1 MTETVV
7 WVVLS
12 IFGVFFLYT
21 GVSSFLRPGSF
32 ARSLSL
38 ETVGRSGA
46 VEIRAQYGGFF
57 FAAAVSQFAPFVG
70 LTTPSVALI
79 VALVIFGG
87 LILGRLGALVY
98 AARGD
103 TLTPT
108 IRALFVVD
116 GGGAVLAAACLLA
129 PATAG

>member
-7 WVVLS
+7 WVVLA
-12 IFGVFFLYT
+12 IFGLFFLYT
-21 GVSSFLRPGSF
+21 GVASFLRPAPF

-70 LTTPSVALI
+70 LIAPS

-116 GGGAVLAAACLLA
+116 GGGAALAAACLLA
-129 PATAG
+129 PVTAG